1 MNADKETPNAS
12 IERQD
17 SQQILASMWRESVT
31 LMQERIIKTKDVIEQ
46 KSEHLY
52 YILSGKVAIG
62 KKIVDE
68 NEFIQGK
75 EGRSFTALQKTS
87 VLTIEISMERRT

>member
-1 MNADKETPNAS
+1 
-12 IERQD
+12 
-17 SQQILASMWRESVT
+17 
-31 LMQERIIKTKDVIEQ
+31 MQERIVKTKDVIEQ

-75 EGRSFTALQKTS
+75 GGRSFTALQKS
-87 VLTIEISMERRT
+87 SILTLEISMERRT

>member
-1 MNADKETPNAS
+1 
-12 IERQD
+12 
-17 SQQILASMWRESVT
+17 
-31 LMQERIIKTKDVIEQ
+31 MQERIIKTKDVIEQ

-75 EGRSFTALQKTS
+75 EGRSFTAL
-87 VLTIEISMERRT
+87 